1 MRGSPPLSSVVSTAI
16 LSRISPTSWAFI
28 LVDDERIECKWL
40 SVSGPSPVLYL
51 SRFDFKAC
59 IFWSPG
65 ILVIDG
71 IWKYI
76 CIATL
81 IAHCPPELVKPRGG
95 GAPGILHIGPCLL
108 AFCLDP
114 PSPVILRLCLSVGRC
129 PPSCKV
135 GSRGRSYVPFPLRR
149 LIMFWA
155 IQFRIL
161 GISVWPKSN

>member
-1 MRGSPPLSSVVSTAI
+1 LSPS
-16 LSRISPTSWAFI
+16 
-28 LVDDERIECKWL
+28 
-40 SVSGPSPVLYL
+40 
-51 SRFDFKAC
+51 
-59 IFWSPG
+59 

-114 PSPVILRLCLSVGRC
+114 PSPVNLRLCLSVGRC

-135 GSRGRSYVPFPLRR
+135 GSRGRLYVPFPLPR
-149 LIMFWA
+149 LIM
-155 IQFRIL
+155 L
-161 GISVWPKSN
+161 